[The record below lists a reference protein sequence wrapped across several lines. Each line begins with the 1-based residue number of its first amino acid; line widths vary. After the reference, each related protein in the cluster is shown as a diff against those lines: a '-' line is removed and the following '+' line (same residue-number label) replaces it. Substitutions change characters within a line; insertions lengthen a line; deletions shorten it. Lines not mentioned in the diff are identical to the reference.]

1 MEVGLT
7 GRWPIIRLMMKM
19 NNLLNNKYLLLLFRL
34 IVGFVFLYA
43 GILKISDPE
52 GFSDAINNY
61 DLLPLISVN
70 FFAIILPWI
79 ELVAGLFLLFG
90 VLVKENSFIITVL
103 LIVFILAIVISLGR
117 GLNIECGCF
126 GTSSGTKV
134 GIIKLVENIVLLSFS
149 LLLTKFDSSFL
160 GITSHNNN
168 S

>member
-1 MEVGLT
+1 
-7 GRWPIIRLMMKM
+7 M
-19 NNLLNNKYLLLLFRL
+19 NNLIRNEYLLLLLRVV
-34 IVGFVFLYA
+34 VGFVFLYA
-43 GILKISDPE
+43 GILKISDPA

-61 DLLPLISVN
+61 DLLPLIFVN

-79 ELVAGLFLLFG
+79 EIVSGLFLLFG
-90 VLVKENSFIITVL
+90 ISVKENSLIISVL
-103 LIVFILAIVISLGR
+103 LIVFILAIAISLAR

-160 GITSHNNN
+160 GITSHNDN

>member
-1 MEVGLT
+1 MT

-19 NNLLNNKYLLLLFRL
+19 NNLLTNKYLLLFFRL

-52 GFSDAINNY
+52 GFSYAINNY
-61 DLLPLISVN
+61 DLLPLILVN

-79 ELVAGLFLLFG
+79 ELVAGLFLIFG
-90 VLVKENSFIITVL
+90 VSVKENSFIISVL

-160 GITSHNNN
+160 GITSHNDN